1 MCRDFGVMSLRN
13 FQEKMGGWMEGQT
26 DKRSDRLEDKSLN
39 RQPWAD
45 GGALGHIQVMRGGQ
59 RGSPKADAKG
69 EP

>member
-1 MCRDFGVMSLRN
+1 
-13 FQEKMGGWMEGQT
+13 MEGQT